1 MGGQTGS
8 LWIVV
13 AVALLVSGAGCGPV
27 QESAEPAAT
36 ESRMAE
42 GNLPEGTIHVPAFD
56 LPPSAALSAEAR
68 QLAVAGQR
76 AGAGAGA
83 GASFPDTS
91 SIATEE
97 DFAEYVANYRSGLD
111 SAFAKP
117 LADAVMEAF
126 PVEMQAAEIAG
137 VPVEEFEPAAGISP
151 ENENRVL
158 INLHGGAFMA
168 GAVYLGRVESA
179 PISALA
185 KMRVVSVDYR
195 QGHEHKFP
203 AASEDV
209 AAVYQALLERYPA
222 SNVGI
227 YGCSAGGA
235 LTAQTTAWLLE
246 KGIPTPGAIGIFGSG
261 AGPGAGDARY
271 FSAIA
276 SGTVPPPASQ
286 APRPSR
292 SGRFGYYSN
301 ISQDDPLVY
310 PIKDPEQL
318 AKFPPTLLITAT
330 RATDMSR
337 AIETH
342 RALTRAGVDASL
354 QLFDG
359 LGHCF
364 IYSHQLPEVEDANAT
379 IVRFFDRHLGR

>member
-1 MGGQTGS
+1 MISGQMRTRWFGVTGT
-8 LWIVV
+8 V
-13 AVALLVSGAGCGPV
+13 LVLGVGCSPA
-27 QESAEPAAT
+27 QENGDPGT
-36 ESRMAE
+36 AE
-42 GNLPEGTIHVPAFD
+42 GRMTDVDVPPGTIHVPAFD
-56 LPPSAALSAEAR
+56 LPPSAALSTEAR
-68 QLAVAGQR
+68 ESVIAASQQ
-76 AGAGAGA
+76 AGAGVG
-83 GASFPDTS
+83 FPS
-91 SIATEE
+91 VSNIETEE
-97 DFAEYVANYRSGLD
+97 DFAEYVVNYRTQLD
-111 SAFAKP
+111 TAFTKP

-126 PVEMQAAEIAG
+126 PVQMHPAEIAG
-137 VPVEEFEPAAGISP
+137 VPVEEFEPTDGISP

-179 PISALA
+179 PIAALA

-195 QGHEHKFP
+195 QGHEHQFP

-209 AAVYQALLERYPA
+209 AAVYQTLLKRYPA

-235 LTAQTTAWLLE
+235 LAAQATAWMLDKE
-246 KGIPTPGAIGIFGSG
+246 IPTPGAIGIFGSG
-261 AGPGAGDARY
+261 AGSGSGDSRY

-276 SGTVPPPASQ
+276 SGAVPPPASV
-286 APRPSR
+286 PPSR
-292 SGRFGYYSN
+292 SRGGRFGYFSN
-301 ISQDDPLVY
+301 VNQDDPLVY
-310 PIKDPEQL
+310 PVRDPELL
-318 AKFPPTLLITAT
+318 AQFPPTLLITGT
-330 RATDMSR
+330 RAPDMSP

-359 LGHCF
+359 QGHCF
-364 IYSHQLPEVEDANAT
+364 IYQYALPEAEDANAT